1 MSKLTVFEPTSS
13 TANRI
18 SETYRV
24 TTAQTNLHATAVIL
38 LVFTTSSPCAVRV
51 IHEGGIM
58 LAESELT
65 PTPLPSDRFLD
76 RELSWIAFNDRV
88 LQLAEDPATPLLERA
103 RFLAI
108 VTSNMDEFF
117 MVRVAGL
124 RRRIATG
131 IAVRAASG
139 LMPRELHAQVL
150 KASRALQERQAEFYR
165 EQLLPQLALEE
176 IRVPA
181 WDELSPQE
189 RQEATAFFR
198 SRVFPVLTPLAV
210 DPSHPFPYISGLSLN
225 LAVIVRNP
233 DNEMELFARVKVPP
247 LLPRFVHLGDQRF
260 LPLEQLI
267 SAHLHDLFPG
277 MEIVDHQAFR
287 VTRNED
293 LEVEEDEAENLL
305 DALERELTR
314 RRFGPPVRLE
324 VVDTVSDHL
333 LETLVAELRV
343 TPSEVFRLPAPLD
356 LRALNDV
363 VALERDDLKYPRF
376 VPRTSRDISEQETAS
391 ALDLLDVMRERDIL
405 LHHPYDSFSTSVQ
418 RFLEQAAVDERVLA
432 IKQTLYRTS
441 GDSPIVDALIEAA
454 QNGKQVLAIVEI
466 KARFDEENNISW
478 ARKLEEAGVHVVYGL
493 VGLKTH
499 CKLSMVVRDDGDALR
514 RYIHIGTGNYHPRTA
529 RIYEDFGVLTT
540 NATIGEDVA
549 NLFNYLSGYALP
561 QTYRELLVSPHSV
574 RAGLLERIEREIV
587 NAREGK
593 PAGIRFKCNALVDE
607 QIIDALYTASQAG
620 VRVDLV
626 IRGICALRPGVPG
639 VSENIHVR
647 SILGRF
653 LEHSRVF
660 EFVNGGEHEV
670 YIGSADMM
678 HRNLDRRVEVLVRL
692 QRRTH
697 INRMRAYLDL
707 STADT
712 TSAWLLGADGHWTRH
727 RQAEDGTVLEDLQAT
742 TIRKR

>member
-1 MSKLTVFEPTSS
+1 
-13 TANRI
+13 
-18 SETYRV
+18 
-24 TTAQTNLHATAVIL
+24 
-38 LVFTTSSPCAVRV
+38 
-51 IHEGGIM
+51 M

-65 PTPLPSDRFLD
+65 PMPLPSDRFLD

-88 LQLAEDPATPLLERA
+88 LQLAEDPTTPLLERA

-363 VALERDDLKYPRF
+363 VALERDALKYPRF

-391 ALDLLDVMRERDIL
+391 ALDVLDVMRERDIL

-712 TSAWLLGADGHWTRH
+712 TSAWVLGADGHWIRNH
-727 RQAEDGTVLEDLQAT
+727 QAEDGTVLEDLQAT

>member
-1 MSKLTVFEPTSS
+1 
-13 TANRI
+13 
-18 SETYRV
+18 
-24 TTAQTNLHATAVIL
+24 
-38 LVFTTSSPCAVRV
+38 
-51 IHEGGIM
+51 M

-65 PTPLPSDRFLD
+65 PMPLPSDRFLD

-88 LQLAEDPATPLLERA
+88 LQLAEDPTTPLLERA

-363 VALERDDLKYPRF
+363 VALERDDLKFPRF

-391 ALDLLDVMRERDIL
+391 ALDVLDVMRERDIL

-574 RAGLLERIEREIV
+574 RSGLLERIEREIV
-587 NAREGK
+587 NARDGK

-727 RQAEDGTVLEDLQAT
+727 HQAEDGTVLEDLQAT

>member
-1 MSKLTVFEPTSS
+1 
-13 TANRI
+13 
-18 SETYRV
+18 
-24 TTAQTNLHATAVIL
+24 
-38 LVFTTSSPCAVRV
+38 
-51 IHEGGIM
+51 M

-65 PTPLPSDRFLD
+65 PTPLPSDRFVD

-88 LQLAEDPATPLLERA
+88 LQLAEDPTTPLLERA

-150 KASRALQERQAEFYR
+150 KASRALQERQSQFYR

-363 VALERDDLKYPRF
+363 VALERDDLKFPRF

-391 ALDLLDVMRERDIL
+391 ALDVLDVMRERDIL

-574 RAGLLERIEREIV
+574 RSGLLERIEREIV

-727 RQAEDGTVLEDLQAT
+727 HQAEGGAVLDDLQAT
-742 TIRKR
+742 MIRRR

>member
-1 MSKLTVFEPTSS
+1 
-13 TANRI
+13 
-18 SETYRV
+18 
-24 TTAQTNLHATAVIL
+24 
-38 LVFTTSSPCAVRV
+38 
-51 IHEGGIM
+51 M

-65 PTPLPSDRFLD
+65 PMPLPSDRFLD

-88 LQLAEDPATPLLERA
+88 LQLAEDPTTPLLERA

-363 VALERDDLKYPRF
+363 VALERDALKYPRF

-391 ALDLLDVMRERDIL
+391 ALDVLDVMRERDIL

-712 TSAWLLGADGHWTRH
+712 TSAWLLGAD
-727 RQAEDGTVLEDLQAT
+727 
-742 TIRKR
+742 